1 MTFKKFYED
10 YESLL
15 RTVVE
20 KSEIKEMEL
29 IKKEPKKVLVEV
41 MTSISMGGELKS
53 EVKRKLRGYLSS
65 EIILDNIVSPLI
77 DGGVIVK
84 IGNKIYDG
92 SLKRVLEKIKEKMS
106 EIDLSEQDLFRNINL
121 ESLVSPET
129 TIFKN
134 IKDYEDK

>member
-41 MTSISMGGELKS
+41 MTSIHMGGKLKS
-53 EVKRKLRGYLSS
+53 EVKRKLRGYLGS

-106 EIDLSEQDLFRNINL
+106 KIDLSGQDLFRNINL

-134 IKDYEDK
+134 IKDYEDR

>member
-53 EVKRKLRGYLSS
+53 EVKRKLRGYLGS

-106 EIDLSEQDLFRNINL
+106 EIDLSGQDLLRNINL

>member
-41 MTSISMGGELKS
+41 MTSIPMGGELKS
-53 EVKRKLRGYLSS
+53 EVKRKLRGYLGS

-106 EIDLSEQDLFRNINL
+106 KIDLSGQDLLRNINL

-134 IKDYEDK
+134 IKDYENK